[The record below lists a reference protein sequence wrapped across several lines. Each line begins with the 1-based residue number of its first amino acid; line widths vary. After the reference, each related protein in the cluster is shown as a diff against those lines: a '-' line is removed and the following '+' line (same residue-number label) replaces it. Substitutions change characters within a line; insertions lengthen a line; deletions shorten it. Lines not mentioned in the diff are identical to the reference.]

1 MKRNHGSLFV
11 WGVVLDV
18 FLMRCLLGFD
28 FSVCFLGKCDDTEGY
43 CVFNLIFGDLSVV
56 FFFFIKFV

>member
-1 MKRNHGSLFV
+1 
-11 WGVVLDV
+11 
-18 FLMRCLLGFD
+18 MRCLLGFD

-56 FFFFIKFV
+56 FFFLSNLFNLELDTVSN